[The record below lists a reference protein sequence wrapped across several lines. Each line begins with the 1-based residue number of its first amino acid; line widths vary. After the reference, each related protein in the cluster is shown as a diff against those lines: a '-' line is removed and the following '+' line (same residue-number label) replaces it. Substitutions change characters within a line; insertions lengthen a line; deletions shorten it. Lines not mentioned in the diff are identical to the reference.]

1 MTGAEPS
8 LGSILRTA
16 REARGIDLARAQRD
30 TRIRLGHLLALE
42 NGDYGSLP
50 EPVYVRGFIRLYAD
64 YLGLDSAPLIDRYGR
79 ETTTRSRRNR
89 LRRQAARRTPP
100 RKGMVLLT
108 ANRLGTALL
117 VIGVVLLLG
126 YFGYEFVTFARTP
139 DLRLVEPATDI
150 GAYPSLSITLTGETV
165 PNGHVTITGLRQN
178 PELTADAAG
187 AFSVEVDLVPGSN
200 LITVISH
207 DPVTDRDSAP
217 VTRTIT
223 VLLPAPSPS
232 ASPSAA
238 AG

>member
-8 LGSILRTA
+8 LGSILRSA
-16 REARGIDLARAQRD
+16 REGRGIDLARVQRD
-30 TRIRLGHLLALE
+30 TRIRLGYLLALE

-50 EPVYVRGFIRLYAD
+50 EPVYVRGFIRLYGE
-64 YLGLDSAPLIDRYGR
+64 YLGLDSRPLLDRYRR
-79 ETTTRSRRNR
+79 ETTTRSGHNRR
-89 LRRQAARRTPP
+89 RRQEARNATP
-100 RKGMVLLT
+100 RRGMVLLT

-117 VIGVVLLLG
+117 VIGVVLLVA
-126 YFGYEFVTFARTP
+126 YFGYEFLTFAGTP
-139 DLRLVEPATDI
+139 DLRITAPATDI
-150 GAYPSLSITLTGETV
+150 GAYPSLSITLEGETV
-165 PNGHVTITGLRQN
+165 PNGQVTVSGLRQS
-178 PELTADAAG
+178 PELTANAAG
-187 AFSVEVDLVPGSN
+187 VFRVEVELVPGSN